1 MKESRTGLTEAN
13 QTRRALEVQYILT
26 LNVPIPDKV
35 KKPGQGEKLKFYFH
49 TSKSTRESPEQ
60 LLKSKEKLILL
71 IHLSWSSDRCPI
83 ATPNSNIS
91 ASLRNLSAPPF

>member
-35 KKPGQGEKLKFYFH
+35 KK
-49 TSKSTRESPEQ
+49 
-60 LLKSKEKLILL
+60 
-71 IHLSWSSDRCPI
+71 LS
-83 ATPNSNIS
+83 
-91 ASLRNLSAPPF
+91 